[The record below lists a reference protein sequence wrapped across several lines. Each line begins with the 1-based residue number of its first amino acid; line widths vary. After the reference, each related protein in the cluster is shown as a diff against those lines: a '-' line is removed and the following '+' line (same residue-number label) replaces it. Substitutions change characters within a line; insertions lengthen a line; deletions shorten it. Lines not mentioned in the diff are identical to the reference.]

1 MLIFAYYIIVLP
13 TTYLNLKRYIYIFI
27 YLFMNNLALLCYIIH
42 HANSVKPE
50 MLFKKG
56 MNCIIRF

>member
-13 TTYLNLKRYIYIFI
+13 TTYLNLMIYIFI

>member
-13 TTYLNLKRYIYIFI
+13 TTYLNLKRYIYI

>member
-13 TTYLNLKRYIYIFI
+13 TTYLNLKRYIYI
-27 YLFMNNLALLCYIIH
+27 YLFMNNLAPLCYIIH